1 MKHSIKYFYFL
12 IITSLLL
19 AQGCQIQQRRYT
31 GGISIQWPSLNT
43 KKAKLVQQKNQGDET
58 QIATRPSKTE
68 ARGIASSDF
77 TQSTVS
83 RSVEMKDY
91 SIDSENRINDH
102 GLNSSAELKKIE
114 HQPTLNQTPNKSKT
128 HLRKQYKQ
136 QRKQLPEEPVVTIFI
151 VLGVIGMIINYINHS
166 WGDSGLGSGWALV
179 YSLLGSTASSVGLIL
194 TIALKSSMSVAGL
207 KEMMVLFTVIGGI
220 FNALGLI
227 KSIRDMYDTGIY
239 LSVAGFLMLGAMWI
253 ISLI

>member
-31 GGISIQWPSLNT
+31 GGFSIQWPSLNT

-91 SIDSENRINDH
+91 SIDSKNQIKVDD
-102 GLNSSAELKKIE
+102 LNSSAELKKIE
-114 HQPTLNQTPNKSKT
+114 HQPTLNQTPNKRKT
-128 HLRKQYKQ
+128 LLRKQYKQ

-194 TIALKSSMSVAGL
+194 TIALKSSMSAAGL